1 MRRRSG
7 RILLAAGA
15 AVSALA
21 WAAGAAAQVD
31 PGLLRERQAARMEAD
46 SLRQDQLAAARR
58 TQAARDH
65 ADAAATLRATQ
76 PPAAPG
82 SFRPAPPQV
91 LPERGDPAAALSL
104 RLDELDRL
112 TDARLARSNA
122 AIRAVKPASE
132 R

>member
-58 TQAARDH
+58 AQAARDR

-82 SFRPAPPQV
+82 SLQPGPPQV